1 MQVGTFKR
9 LHGEDQMA
17 VDKLRE
23 GIEGFAKDQV
33 KLEALI
39 HEIVEGG
46 SSLITQEHGIWGA
59 GDCTWP
65 HQCTCSGVN
74 ALGPIMKLALT
85 STAVSDKTP
94 HILQVQSELLMPR
107 QTHSGVQRV
116 QLR

>member
-1 MQVGTFKR
+1 MQVETFKK

-23 GIEGFAKDQV
+23 GIKGFAKDQV
-33 KLEALI
+33 KLEAMI

-46 SSLITQEHGIWGA
+46 SSLIAQKHVTFGA
-59 GDCTWP
+59 GVCTWP

-74 ALGPIMKLALT
+74 ALGHNLKLALT
-85 STAVSDKTP
+85 STAVSDETP

-107 QTHSGVQRV
+107 QTHSGVWRV
-116 QLR
+116 QRR